1 MRAGEKG
8 FTLVEV
14 LAALLIFSTAILGLM
29 HAGTENI
36 RAMNAVEQKQIAGI
50 VADNQLILALN
61 NEAPLRRGSQQDSS
75 KMAGREWHW
84 QIRTEQT
91 EEPGFYKLTATVR
104 LQNAEQILL
113 TRTAFASNSKSNNE

>member
-1 MRAGEKG
+1 MNRADEQG

-50 VADNQLILALN
+50 VADNQLILALHN
-61 NEAPLRRGSQQDSS
+61 NAPLRRGSQQDTS
-75 KMAGREWHW
+75 KMAGREWLW
-84 QIRTEQT
+84 QIRTEET
-91 EEPGFYKLTATVR
+91 GEPDFYKLTATVR
-104 LQNAEQILL
+104 VQGSEQILL
-113 TRTAFASNSKSNNE
+113 TRTAFASNSNSAQ